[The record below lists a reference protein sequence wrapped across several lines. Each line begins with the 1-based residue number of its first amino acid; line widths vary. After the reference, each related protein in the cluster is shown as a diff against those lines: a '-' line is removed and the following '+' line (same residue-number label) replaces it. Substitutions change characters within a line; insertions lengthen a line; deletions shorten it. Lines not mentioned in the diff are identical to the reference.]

1 MTVRDGGLRWGA
13 RTITSRMLQHLRI
26 SCRTARASLMQSIV
40 SELDIST
47 PPWTL
52 DLPDGNS
59 CDSLPSLMF
68 RKISSNGWYT
78 FHLLLDGMYCLYRN
92 TDGDRRNGERDLNGI
107 PLFSYRSYLRA
118 LFHATRHYAE
128 ETIRIVSNEVFS
140 YSLCDECSI

>member
-1 MTVRDGGLRWGA
+1 MTVRYDGLRWGA

-26 SCRTARASLMQSIV
+26 SCSTSRTSLMQLIV

-47 PPWTL
+47 PLWSL

-68 RKISSNGWYT
+68 RKLSSNGGYT
-78 FHLLLDGMYCLYRN
+78 FHLLLGGMYCLYRN

-107 PLFSYRSYLRA
+107 PLVSYRSY
-118 LFHATRHYAE
+118 FQATRHYAE